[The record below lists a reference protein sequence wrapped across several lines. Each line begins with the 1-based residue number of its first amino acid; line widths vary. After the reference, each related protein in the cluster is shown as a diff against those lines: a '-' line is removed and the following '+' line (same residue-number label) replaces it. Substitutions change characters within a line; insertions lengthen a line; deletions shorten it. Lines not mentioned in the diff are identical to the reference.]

1 MYGRM
6 ISCNVSGPLAADHA
20 WRTQQFFCLP
30 GAVGQLQLIILPTS
44 TPPAE
49 GRPSRSA
56 PTSALA
62 SASELFIFQFPTT

>member
-30 GAVGQLQLIILPTS
+30 GAVGQLQLLPNGNPLGS
-44 TPPAE
+44 PYLREVQPKGFIYDSRIPRHCR
-49 GRPSRSA
+49 GR
-56 PTSALA
+56 
-62 SASELFIFQFPTT
+62 